1 MSFRLRFSE
10 TANGLLKYPF
20 LPSPSYNLLLS
31 PSFTLLQERA
41 EKCSCQSS
49 CNVKFRRFDDL
60 SLWHIML
67 DNSLLHHETGPLKT
81 HEMHCSSPK
90 CDWLSHRG
98 LVAINITAIYRELV
112 FFPFLTTG
120 CAVRC
125 EVKRNLTF
133 FEKTATIKP
142 EGLIFRTEPHWSLS
156 FSFYLEEKLKQNCH
170 KNKKCTRSLR
180 HSWAARGIQPV
191 TVEESIVPL
200 WRTQEERAS
209 TWHAGFWWRLQ
220 KADATLD
227 TVAGWLIC

>member
-10 TANGLLKYPF
+10 TANGLLKHPF

-81 HEMHCSSPK
+81 HEMYCSSPK

-98 LVAINITAIYRELV
+98 LVAINTTAIYREL
-112 FFPFLTTG
+112 FF
-120 CAVRC
+120 
-125 EVKRNLTF
+125 
-133 FEKTATIKP
+133 
-142 EGLIFRTEPHWSLS
+142 
-156 FSFYLEEKLKQNCH
+156 FSFFDNRVCCALWSKKKSHFLWENSN
-170 KNKKCTRSLR
+170 NKTRRSY
-180 HSWAARGIQPV
+180 
-191 TVEESIVPL
+191 
-200 WRTQEERAS
+200 
-209 TWHAGFWWRLQ
+209 F
-220 KADATLD
+220 
-227 TVAGWLIC
+227 